1 MFLSISLFMLT
12 YKQSHLLLL
21 ILLQIWRLWEEGRA
35 LEVVDPCLSNWDQV
49 QALLCIQLG
58 LLCCQAS
65 VPERPDMYNVHLML
79 SSDSFQL
86 PKPGKPGLQGRRGRW
101 NTTHSLGPG
110 KHTSSSIDPSST
122 KTGASKSSLISLAED
137 YSRNSI
143 SVSFTEEGR

>member
-1 MFLSISLFMLT
+1 M
-12 YKQSHLLLL
+12 
-21 ILLQIWRLWEEGRA
+21 WRLWEEGKA
-35 LEVVDPCLSNWDQV
+35 LAVMDPCLSNWDQAE
-49 QALLCIQLG
+49 ALLCIQLG

-65 VPERPDMYNVHLML
+65 VPDRPDMYNAHLML

-101 NTTHSLGPG
+101 NTTHSFNPSG
-110 KHTSSSIDPSST
+110 KNSSSSIDPSST
-122 KTGASKSSLISLAED
+122 KTGVSKSSTTPISLAED